1 MRKVISGDGGWWPV
15 GLGLG
20 FPLDFGF
27 ETLIGT
33 RMFLLGL
40 DNTKS
45 YKEVILSQNVGI
57 RTPIPPKNY
66 KRVPKRNQSVPKC
79 FQSAPKS
86 S

>member
-33 RMFLLGL
+33 GMFLLGL

-45 YKEVILSQNVGI
+45 YKEVILSQNV
-57 RTPIPPKNY
+57 
-66 KRVPKRNQSVPKC
+66 VPKGP
-79 FQSAPKS
+79 
-86 S
+86 

>member
-1 MRKVISGDGGWWPV
+1 MVVVV

-33 RMFLLGL
+33 GMFLLGL

-45 YKEVILSQNVGI
+45 YKEVILSQNV
-57 RTPIPPKNY
+57 
-66 KRVPKRNQSVPKC
+66 VPKGP
-79 FQSAPKS
+79 
-86 S
+86 